1 MAINVGQIVSTT
13 LRNRSDDVAD
23 AVSNNNA
30 LLAWMRMRGNIK
42 LKSGG
47 RTIFQ
52 PIRYQ
57 GTGNYKR
64 YSGYE
69 LLDISIQDV
78 IDGFEYNWKQA
89 ATSVSMSG
97 LEMLQNSGEAAVL
110 DLLEQKIEAA
120 EDELVNGISNDI
132 YSNGTADGGRQIGGL
147 QLLIA
152 DTPTSGVIGG
162 INRAT
167 TPQIRNVS
175 FSGVTDG
182 GGAVSS
188 TNIVQYMAGVYN
200 RLVRGKDQP
209 DLILVDNNYMS
220 LYEGYLAANQRFSNT
235 TKGDAGFVTMNF
247 KGADMV
253 LDGGVYDPT
262 FGYTGMPTNH
272 MYFINTK
279 YLQFITHEDRNFE
292 PIGGNRQSVNQD
304 ATVKITG
311 WAGNLTTNNPKLLGV
326 LRA

>member
-1 MAINVGQIVSTT
+1 MAINVGQIVATT
-13 LRNRSDDVAD
+13 LRNRSSEVAD

-30 LLAWMRMRGNIK
+30 LLAWMRKRNNIK

-47 RTIFQ
+47 RTIFM

-57 GTGNYKR
+57 GTGNFKR

-78 IDGFEYNWKQA
+78 VDGFEYNWKQA

-97 LEMLQNSGEAAVL
+97 LEMLQNNGEAAVL
-110 DLLEQKIEAA
+110 DLLEQKIEAS
-120 EDELVNGISNDI
+120 EDELVNGISNDV

-152 DTPTSGVIGG
+152 DTPTTGTIGG

-182 GGAVSS
+182 GGAVTS
-188 TNIVQYMAGVYN
+188 TNIVQYMNSVWA
-200 RLVRGKDQP
+200 RLVRGADKP
-209 DLILVDNNYMS
+209 DLIVVDNNYWS
-220 LYEGYLAANQRFSNT
+220 LYLANLQFNQRFTNT
-235 TKGDAGFVTMNF
+235 NKADAGFTTIDYMGSDV
-247 KGADMV
+247 V
-253 LDGGVYDPT
+253 LDGGVYDT
-262 FGYTGMPTNH
+262 SFGYTGMPTNH

-279 YLQFITHEDRNFE
+279 YLQFVTHEDRNFE

-311 WAGNLTTNNPKLLGV
+311 WAGNLTTNNPKLQGV
-326 LRA
+326 LKA